1 MRYFIVF
8 ANFRGINKWGC
19 PENGNLNATIY
30 INGGFPNMSKLTKF
44 IHNDLLN
51 NKGFQEAEIALTNI
65 LELSKQDYLDFT
77 GNKE

>member
-8 ANFRGINKWGC
+8 ANFKGINKWGC
-19 PENGNLNATIY
+19 PENGSLTATIY
-30 INGGFPNMSKLTKF
+30 VDGGFPNEDNLTKF
-44 IHNDLLN
+44 IRNILSDK
-51 NKGFQEAEIALTNI
+51 KGFRETNICLTNI